1 MRQHIMAE
9 LINLTAE
16 LAEKQ
21 RALLVGIRRS
31 DESEIRA
38 SGLLDELAELAKN
51 LNMEVV
57 GREIVM
63 LREPSAHFLIGSGK
77 FMQISLA
84 AHNLNADCIIFDDE
98 LTAAQQRNWET
109 ESHLSVINRQEVILD
124 IFATR
129 AQTKEARLQV
139 ELAQLE
145 YALPRLRKAWSH
157 LDRQR
162 GGGVTQR
169 GGGESQLELDRRF
182 IGERISKLK
191 SELQQVR
198 VMREVQRKRRTRVP
212 VPTAA
217 VVGYTN
223 AGKSSL
229 INAVANVGLLAQDKL
244 FATLDPTTRKLL
256 LPNGS
261 SVLLTDTV
269 GFVRKLPHRFVE
281 AFKATLEEAVVSEFL
296 MHVVDCSNPD
306 ADEHMKTTFKVL
318 GELGADDKKIITV
331 MNKIDAVLD
340 DAVVFDLKQ
349 KYPDA
354 VWVSARTGAGLDALL
369 LKIED
374 MISNSSKPM
383 KLLIPHSDY
392 KAVAELH
399 KAGAIRSQRE
409 TGEGVEIFARI
420 PTRLVSSF
428 SKWRVG

>member
-1 MRQHIMAE
+1 
-9 LINLTAE
+9 
-16 LAEKQ
+16 
-21 RALLVGIRRS
+21 
-31 DESEIRA
+31 
-38 SGLLDELAELAKN
+38 
-51 LNMEVV
+51 
-57 GREIVM
+57 
-63 LREPSAHFLIGSGK
+63 
-77 FMQISLA
+77 
-84 AHNLNADCIIFDDE
+84 
-98 LTAAQQRNWET
+98 
-109 ESHLSVINRQEVILD
+109 
-124 IFATR
+124 
-129 AQTKEARLQV
+129 
-139 ELAQLE
+139 
-145 YALPRLRKAWSH
+145 
-157 LDRQR
+157 
-162 GGGVTQR
+162 
-169 GGGESQLELDRRF
+169 
-182 IGERISKLK
+182 
-191 SELQQVR
+191 
-198 VMREVQRKRRTRVP
+198 MREVQRKRRTRVP